1 MNSAD
6 IITLHELSQDNSNT
20 PSKRDVYSKLYA
32 KLNNFHD
39 EYFVIDFDESY
50 GVDLRANFIDTLQLT
65 EQGYNEFVKLASNHH
80 KTDNL
85 DVFTAHDVSGY
96 NYWTELQEETNY
108 LHLTVALRDNCTNF
122 TQADLDSIWDIMNDI
137 SREYDSIV
145 YNHSIEEA

>member
-1 MNSAD
+1 MNSTD
-6 IITLHELSQDNSNT
+6 IIILHELSQGNSNT

-39 EYFVIDFDESY
+39 EYFVLDFDESY
-50 GVDLRANFIDTLQLT
+50 GVDLRATFVDTLQLT
-65 EQGYNEFVKLASNHH
+65 EQGYNEFVKIASNHH

-85 DVFTAHDVSGY
+85 DVFTSHDVSGY

-145 YNHSIEEA
+145 ANNSIEEA

>member
-1 MNSAD
+1 MNSKD
-6 IITLHELSQDNSNT
+6 IILHELSQDNSNT

-39 EYFVIDFDESY
+39 EYFVLDFDESY

-65 EQGYNEFVKLASNHH
+65 EQGYNEFVELASNYF

-122 TQADLDSIWDIMNDI
+122 TQADLDSVWDIMNDI

-145 YNHSIEEA
+145 ANNSVEEA

>member
-1 MNSAD
+1 MNSTD
-6 IITLHELSQDNSNT
+6 IIILHELSQGNSNT

-39 EYFVIDFDESY
+39 EYFVLDFDESY
-50 GVDLRANFIDTLQLT
+50 GVDLRATFVDTLRLT

-122 TQADLDSIWDIMNDI
+122 TQADLDSIWDIMNNI

-145 YNHSIEEA
+145 ANNSVEEA